1 MSPQPRA
8 TAVVTLFA
16 GIPAVIFGL
25 VLGLTVGLIAGVVVF
40 VVVAAG
46 LGGWARFGG
55 DRRALGPLVT
65 RSADPVD
72 DARVVNL
79 IEGLSV
85 GAGVRQPR
93 LLVVDTPGL
102 NAMAA
107 GTTPARA
114 MVVVTSGLLAELSRI
129 ELEAVL
135 AEELVLIRHQETV
148 PATVLAATFGL
159 GRGIGVPGDRDTRAD
174 TAAVTLTRYPPAL
187 AAALEKVHA
196 KGAQVPGVPGS
207 LRHLWL
213 ADPAGPTPGGPPP
226 APDGAAAGRGP
237 LRGRVP
243 LPERIEALREL

>member
-1 MSPQPRA
+1 
-8 TAVVTLFA
+8 
-16 GIPAVIFGL
+16 
-25 VLGLTVGLIAGVVVF
+25 VVVF

-55 DRRALGPLVT
+55 DRRALGSVAT
-65 RSADPVD
+65 RPADPVA
-72 DARVVNL
+72 DARALNL

-102 NAMAA
+102 NAMAS
-107 GTTPARA
+107 GTTPDRA
-114 MVVVTSGLLAELSRI
+114 TVVVTSGLLGELSRI

-135 AEELVLIRHQETV
+135 AEELTLIRHREIV

-159 GRGIGVPGDRDTRAD
+159 GRGIGLPGDRDTRAD

-187 AAALEKVHA
+187 AAALEKVEA
-196 KGAQVPGVPGS
+196 KGAQVAGVPGS

-213 ADPAGPTPGGPPP
+213 ADPAGPAPGGPPATP
-226 APDGAAAGRGP
+226 GGSGRGP
-237 LRGRVP
+237 GALRGRVA